1 MSSKKKKLGYGQN
14 KRSSEHIG
22 MFGNKP
28 FDKDIHEKYLNHEKN

>member
-1 MSSKKKKLGYGQN
+1 MKNLNYGQN

-28 FDKDIHEKYLNHEKN
+28 FDRDLHQKYLNHEKN